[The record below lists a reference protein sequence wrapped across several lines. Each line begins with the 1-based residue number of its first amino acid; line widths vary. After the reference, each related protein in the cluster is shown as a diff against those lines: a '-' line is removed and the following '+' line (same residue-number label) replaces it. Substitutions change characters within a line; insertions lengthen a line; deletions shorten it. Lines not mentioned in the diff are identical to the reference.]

1 MKDCMIL
8 ITQYSNLR
16 SQYQE
21 NEKCYI
27 ASKTINNL
35 DFQLQNEIKAIIK
48 DLPRIKTTESE
59 MP

>member
-27 ASKTINNL
+27 APKTINNL
-35 DFQLQNEIKAIIK
+35 DFQLQNAKAIIK
-48 DLPRIKTTESE
+48 DLPTIKTTESE